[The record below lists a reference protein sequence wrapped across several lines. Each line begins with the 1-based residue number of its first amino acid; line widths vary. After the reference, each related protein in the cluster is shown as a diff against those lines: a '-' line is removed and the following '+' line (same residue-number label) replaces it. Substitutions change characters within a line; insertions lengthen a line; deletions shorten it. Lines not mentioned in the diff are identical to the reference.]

1 MTSLSMHA
9 AVFLE
14 GHGVAF
20 GQVLNPDQLKTFPYR
35 KGTIALQSPF
45 LPCWLLIFLY
55 FSLEH

>member
-1 MTSLSMHA
+1 MTSLSCHA

-45 LPCWLLIFLY
+45 FAVLPLDL
-55 FSLEH
+55 SLF